1 MKYSLLALLF
11 VMSILAYA
19 DYDLDKP
26 TTVNMGGTL
35 RIAKSDTTDYLNGL
49 SIATLVKVLLG
60 EEKISTGYYS
70 KTSNEIDSDV
80 VVDGDASGAT
90 ISVYDNHWDSTTEF
104 YRNWDEAYGT
114 SNPKTTYSWKDND
127 TSEETV
133 SQLVTALTK
142 YKQNFPSVMQL
153 VDATITNGCTSTI
166 NSYNDKS
173 TVSSGLTDKNDTFEN
188 SPGINLLIYAG
199 RYTTANDWVPGKVMT
214 VETSQGRYHVYA
226 YDTTTP
232 IVLDLDGDGNLEASK
247 GQHLPHTLCVPE
259 SELVAFDINADG
271 FEELVEWVGA
281 NDGLLVH
288 DIVNN
293 EVSAKNLFGDATG
306 FKNGF
311 EQLATLDANKDGALT
326 GEELAGLSVWQDKNG
341 NAKIDEGEIHTLESL
356 GITKL
361 NVEAIELTATFERNG
376 KYYKMWD
383 WNPVTIMVKKA
394 K

>member
-26 TTVNMGGTL
+26 TTVDMGSTL
-35 RIAKSDTTDYLNGL
+35 KFEKCSTSQYLNGL
-49 SIATLVKVLLG
+49 SISTLVKFLLG
-60 EEKISTGYYS
+60 EEKLSTGAGYA
-70 KTSNEIDSDV
+70 NELEAEDIDT
-80 VVDGDASGAT
+80 GDTADHHW
-90 ISVYDNHWDSTTEF
+90 DNHWDDTTEF
-104 YRNWDEAYGT
+104 YQSWDEAYGNA
-114 SNPKTTYSWKDND
+114 SGGKTTYTWADND
-127 TSEETV
+127 TNQENV
-133 SQLVTALTK
+133 NKLVNALTK
-142 YKQNFPSVMQL
+142 YRENFPSVMQL
-153 VDATITNGCTSTI
+153 VDAVQNGSTSSI
-166 NSYNDKS
+166 NSYDDKCTAS
-173 TVSSGLTDKNDTFEN
+173 TQKTTN
-188 SPGINLLIYAG
+188 SMANTPGINLLIYAG
-199 RYTTANDWVPGKVMT
+199 RGTTANHWVPSQTMT
-214 VETSQGRYHVYA
+214 VETSQGRFHIYA

>member
-11 VMSILAYA
+11 IIGIFVQAY
-19 DYDLDKP
+19 DPTTDLDKP
-26 TTVNMGGTL
+26 FSGTTGVVGL
-35 RIAKSDTTDYLNGL
+35 QIAKSATSAYMKNWTIQQIVDRILGREGVSCGDYTSNVLTYRIASASGLRNQGQYWTNAWDTDYTATDDVADLVTEL
-49 SIATLVKVLLG
+49 SN
-60 EEKISTGYYS
+60 Y
-70 KTSNEIDSDV
+70 
-80 VVDGDASGAT
+80 VDKFPAS
-90 ISVYDNHWDSTTEF
+90 
-104 YRNWDEAYGT
+104 
-114 SNPKTTYSWKDND
+114 
-127 TSEETV
+127 
-133 SQLVTALTK
+133 SQLLSASLSNGHTVTFNEYKDVPNADVDKYSGDYVYKENNEDETKNVYTRSDSNKDSLSAVAGTDLT
-142 YKQNFPSVMQL
+142 
-153 VDATITNGCTSTI
+153 
-166 NSYNDKS
+166 
-173 TVSSGLTDKNDTFEN
+173 
-188 SPGINLLIYAG
+188 IYAG
-199 RYTTANDWVPGKVMT
+199 RYTTANNNITEEVT
-214 VETSQGRYHVYA
+214 VATANHIYHVYA
-226 YDTTTP
+226 YDTSTP

-341 NAKIDEGEIHTLESL
+341 NAKIDDGEIHTLESL